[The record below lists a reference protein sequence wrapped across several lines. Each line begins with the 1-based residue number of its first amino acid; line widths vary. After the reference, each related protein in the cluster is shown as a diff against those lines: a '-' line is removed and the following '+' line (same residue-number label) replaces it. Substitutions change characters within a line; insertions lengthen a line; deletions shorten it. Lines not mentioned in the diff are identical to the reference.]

1 MIRLLEDDQATQL
14 RIALG
19 MVWVWFWRGHVIE
32 GLRALQP
39 PVTISASTPGV
50 TVPALIRRSVGIVL
64 LSYLAGDYHLV
75 TQGLTAAGQ
84 LGASTDDAGAQAYA
98 MCTIAFFE
106 AGAGQTAAALEHA
119 TLGYELSQRAGSP
132 QRAAEALQSLGM
144 AHLRYDNLAE
154 AGRCLTAAVTQA
166 DACGYLWCAAS
177 SLWILAK
184 VRIAEGDFPD
194 AANRLVL
201 MLSVCQADA
210 NLTSWLVGL
219 ISLGYVYL
227 RRGDNELAAEI
238 TGIADRQSELIGF
251 APDVMDPVGT
261 NSYRPQITTAIA
273 AQGVSAIYTHGRSLG
288 TDDAFRRVQ
297 EITDPNRR

>member
-75 TQGLTAAGQ
+75 TQGLASAGE

-98 MCTIAFFE
+98 MCIIAFFE

-119 TLGYELSQRAGSP
+119 TLGLRPVAASRFTAAGRRSP
-132 QRAAEALQSLGM
+132 SITGNGPPAVR
-144 AHLRYDNLAE
+144 DLAE
-154 AGRCLTAAVTQA
+154 AGRCLTAAVALA
-166 DACGYLWCAAS
+166 DDCGYRWCEVS

-184 VRIAEGDFPD
+184 VRIAEGDFAD

-201 MLSVCQADA
+201 MLSACQEDA

-219 ISLGYVYL
+219 VSLGYVYL
-227 RRGDNELAAEI
+227 RRGDTI
-238 TGIADRQSELIGF
+238 KRQRSSVSPTGNPS
-251 APDVMDPVGT
+251 
-261 NSYRPQITTAIA
+261 
-273 AQGVSAIYTHGRSLG
+273 
-288 TDDAFRRVQ
+288 
-297 EITDPNRR
+297 